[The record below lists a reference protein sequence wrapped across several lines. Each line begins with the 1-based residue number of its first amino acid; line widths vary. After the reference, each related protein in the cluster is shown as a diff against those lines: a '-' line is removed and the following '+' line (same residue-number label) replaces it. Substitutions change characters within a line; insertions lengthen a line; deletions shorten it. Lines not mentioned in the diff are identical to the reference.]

1 MSGYARIA
9 AALAGSPP
17 DTTPVMLHNFMMAAR
32 EAGMTMRQYRRDP
45 QCAARAHIEAVE
57 RYGYDGVLLD
67 IDTATLAGAAGVPVE
82 FPEDEPAL
90 CRGALLDSIEHVD
103 QLAPVDV
110 GRYWGVQ
117 VWLEAAYLLKRHFG
131 NEIWIRGNCDQASF
145 SLACMVRGMQ
155 EFFLDIM
162 DERQRE
168 HVLKLLD
175 YCADVTCQFLSLMAG
190 KGVDMLSNGDSSGG
204 TSLISPRLYR
214 ELVQPYQKRI
224 AAHAHALG
232 LPWALHVC
240 GKTNA
245 ILEDLAQTG
254 AEALELDFK
263 TDARLARN
271 AFQDRV
277 TFIGNIDPSGVL
289 ARGTPELV
297 ERETRKLM
305 ETFAGTPRFILNAGC
320 AMPADT
326 PPANLQAMIRAA
338 RGL

>member
-1 MSGYARIA
+1 
-9 AALAGSPP
+9 
-17 DTTPVMLHNFMMAAR
+17 
-32 EAGMTMRQYRRDP
+32 
-45 QCAARAHIEAVE
+45 
-57 RYGYDGVLLD
+57 
-67 IDTATLAGAAGVPVE
+67 
-82 FPEDEPAL
+82 
-90 CRGALLDSIEHVD
+90 
-103 QLAPVDV
+103 
-110 GRYWGVQ
+110 
-117 VWLEAAYLLKRHFG
+117 
-131 NEIWIRGNCDQASF
+131 
-145 SLACMVRGMQ
+145 
-155 EFFLDIM
+155 
-162 DERQRE
+162 
-168 HVLKLLD
+168 
-175 YCADVTCQFLSLMAG
+175 
-190 KGVDMLSNGDSSGG
+190 
-204 TSLISPRLYR
+204 
-214 ELVQPYQKRI
+214 
-224 AAHAHALG
+224 
-232 LPWALHVC
+232 VC